1 MVGAVVR
8 FPVRPRMIWTSV
20 ARTAGP
26 LAKKWGV
33 CVCFITAGP
42 ITKLCAWGGF
52 FCEGLMN
59 VLHVRFEKFVFEEK
73 PANWIEKIEILAISE
88 FEGHSVCVC
97 VFLCFM

>member
-26 LAKKWGV
+26 LAKKWSV
-33 CVCFITAGP
+33 CVFYYCRTYYKAVRV
-42 ITKLCAWGGF
+42 GGF

>member
-1 MVGAVVR
+1 
-8 FPVRPRMIWTSV
+8 MIWTSV

-26 LAKKWGV
+26 LAKKWECESV
-33 CVCFITAGP
+33 LLLQDLI